1 MSDILPRLIARAQ
14 DSPISLARRVRY
26 RFAPVGEHAEAWP
39 GHEGGGTLTEAFR
52 TQTDARAETLARRQH
67 SAGHVKVV
75 AIGPSTG
82 GGAGPEGER
91 IGGVGQNGRH
101 ADEQKRREGYETA
114 SAGDRVL
121 GPTQSASDK
130 KENGLIEP
138 QG

>member
-1 MSDILPRLIARAQ
+1 MKVWAGVPSRRNA
-14 DSPISLARRVRY
+14 PIIPPLR
-26 RFAPVGEHAEAWP
+26 P
-39 GHEGGGTLTEAFR
+39 GGQKG
-52 TQTDARAETLARRQH
+52 RQH

-130 KENGLIEP
+130 KEDGLIEP